1 VRDGE
6 SVRELDRTSE
16 RPLPSVGF
24 VVWGLVLTL
33 YASSALIPPVHPGDI
48 AFGVFTAAWWVVAI
62 LLIRGVRGALVP
74 ALVLVAG
81 LALIVL
87 ALEARRTALVLR
99 GGDVVAEYGVPIS
112 LATLQRYWVL
122 EAALVFLPLA
132 VIAMRLHA
140 ALRRDGSD
148 PTRPGDARSR

>member
-62 LLIRGVRGALVP
+62 LLMRGVRGAIVP

-81 LALIVL
+81 LVLIVL

-99 GGDVVAEYGVPIS
+99 GGDVEAEYGVPIS
-112 LATLQRYWVL
+112 LATLQRYWLL

-140 ALRRDGSD
+140 ALRSDGPD
-148 PTRPGDARSR
+148 RAN